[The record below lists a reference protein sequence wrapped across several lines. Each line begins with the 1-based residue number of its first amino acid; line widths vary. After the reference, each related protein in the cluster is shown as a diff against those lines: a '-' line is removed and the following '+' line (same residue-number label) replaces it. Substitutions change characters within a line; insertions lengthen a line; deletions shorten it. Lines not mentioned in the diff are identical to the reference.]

1 MVENGMINGKK
12 ERNSSIELL
21 RVLCLLLIFWM
32 HGAGSYENNEVSTWI
47 SIFANT
53 IGNIGVSCFILISG
67 YFGVKWQGKKMIRL
81 DLMLIFYSWIGL
93 LLEFLWGTDLGGEE
107 MLSYIL
113 PVIGKRSWYFTCYFA
128 LVFLSPFINEM
139 IEKLGRMRL
148 KQLIVMML
156 VLFSGVTTFLF
167 FDINGDGGK
176 GIVHMVMMYLI
187 GRYIGLYMQEQKY
200 NTGKL
205 AAAFVLVLGV
215 NFALNGALY
224 VVTGTVQNRFARDCT
239 LFTIAE
245 AVLAFLIFT
254 NFHFKNG
261 FVNRIAAYV
270 PAVFIMEWTL
280 RGAVRVYLFDYLTLS
295 GDNIFEWVIL
305 GLGVFM
311 IAAGSVIEALRRLI
325 FDVPERK
332 LVEILYRF
340 WCRVYG
346 IAAELL
352 FKEEAVDGA
361 GNGGK

>member
-1 MVENGMINGKK
+1 MVENGMMNVKR
-12 ERNSSIELL
+12 ERNSGIELF
-21 RVLCLLLIFWM
+21 RVLCLVLIFWM
-32 HGAGSYENNEVSTWI
+32 HGAGSYEGDGAGVWTC
-47 SIFANT
+47 IFANT

-67 YFGVKWQGKKMIRL
+67 YFGVKWQGKKLIQL
-81 DLMLIFYSWIGL
+81 DLLLIFYSWIGL
-93 LLEFLWGTDLGGEE
+93 ALELLWGTQMGGEE
-107 MLSYIL
+107 MLTYIL
-113 PVIGKRSWYFTCYFA
+113 PVIGKRFWYFTCYFV

-139 IEKLGRMRL
+139 IGMMGRLRL

-176 GIVHMVMMYLI
+176 GIVHMIMMYLI
-187 GRYIGLYMQEQKY
+187 GRYIGLYMQDRKY

-205 AAAFVLVLGV
+205 AAAFMLVLFT

-245 AVLAFLIFT
+245 SVLAFLIFT
-254 NFHFKNG
+254 GIRFSNH
-261 FVNRIAAYV
+261 FVNRIASYV

-280 RGAVRVYLFDYLTLS
+280 RGAVRVYLFDYLALS
-295 GDNIFEWVIL
+295 SEDVFGWVML

-311 IAAGSVIEALRRLI
+311 IVAGSVIEALRRLLLHY
-325 FDVPERK
+325 PEKK

-340 WCRVYG
+340 WSWVYG
-346 IAAELL
+346 IAEKLI
-352 FKEEAVDGA
+352 FKEKA
-361 GNGGK
+361 

>member
-1 MVENGMINGKK
+1 MVENGMKNGKK
-12 ERNSSIELL
+12 ERNSGIELF
-21 RVLCLLLIFWM
+21 RVLCLVLIFWM
-32 HGAGSYENNEVSTWI
+32 HGAGSYENNEVSAWL

-67 YFGVKWQGKKMIRL
+67 YFGVKWQGKKMIQL

-93 LLEFLWGTDLGGEE
+93 ALQLLWGTELGGEE

-128 LVFLSPFINEM
+128 LVFLSPFVNEM
-139 IEKLGRMRL
+139 IEKLGRVRL

-187 GRYIGLYMQEQKY
+187 GRYIGLYMRERTYK
-200 NTGKL
+200 TGKL
-205 AAAFVLVLGV
+205 VAAFVVILGV
-215 NFALNGALY
+215 NFGLNGALY
-224 VVTGTVQNRFARDCT
+224 VLTGTVQNRFARDCT

-254 NFHFKNG
+254 KVHFKNG
-261 FVNRIAAYV
+261 FVNRIASYV

-280 RGAVRVYLFDYLTLS
+280 RGAIREYLFDYLTLS
-295 GDNIFEWVIL
+295 ESSAFEWLML

-325 FDVPERK
+325 LRVPERK
-332 LVEILYRF
+332 LTEMLYRF
-340 WCRVYG
+340 WCFVYG
-346 IAAELL
+346 IAAGIL
-352 FKEEAVDGA
+352 FKGDLDKT
-361 GNGGK
+361 GKDA